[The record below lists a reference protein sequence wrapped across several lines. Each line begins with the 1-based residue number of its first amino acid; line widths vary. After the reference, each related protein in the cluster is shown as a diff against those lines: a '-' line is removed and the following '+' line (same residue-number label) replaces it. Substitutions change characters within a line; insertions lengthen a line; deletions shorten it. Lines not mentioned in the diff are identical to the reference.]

1 MADIVTER
9 IVEINVEESYKNLQ
23 ALRVE
28 LDANKMALEKMQNE
42 GKQWTSEYEK
52 QLVAVKKSQSEYNR
66 LVNVTVKSVGQ
77 EKDSYYALNAQ
88 LVAARKAWKELSA
101 EERIADARLGKDGLT
116 GKIQALDTELK
127 ALDEQVGQH
136 QRNVGDYAGQV
147 SKIAGLFGS
156 AGSGARNAI
165 SGIMGFKGALDAASA
180 TPIVAI
186 LGALVTV
193 LGKVGTAFKSSETA
207 MQSLTVAFAPFK
219 AAGQAVTVV
228 LQNIAEWLGRMGE
241 RLVNLADRWG
251 LLSDRQKENI
261 AIAKEENALRVRQR
275 EILVENARLERDA
288 AKARTEAVD
297 RTNLSARERLA
308 LLETAKT
315 AEQAILD
322 NELEIARK
330 QLEIAQRKADLTH
343 NDIATNDR
351 LAEAQANL
359 LRVEQQHYDGL
370 RRIESQMSAARKE
383 ILGEQATATTAAIE
397 DDLAAINAADEAFQA
412 EADKAYANARKARLA
427 SEEQARKDREA
438 ADKAEIKALAD
449 FATEQMKITDEAE
462 QKQKARIALI
472 RSNVQSFANSLSNL
486 LGQVASAWANQ
497 VQAQV
502 DAGKMSQEAGER
514 QFEFIKAFQYAQT
527 LINTSASVMTALAQP
542 ATVPWYVKAAQAAAA
557 AVTGA
562 AQAAQISRTTLKAAT
577 SAGGS
582 LGTPITTTVQ
592 TSAPAV
598 IQQVPVTRSV
608 TGADVEDAI
617 NRRMDSLKVEL
628 VWSDVERFADQ
639 RRVQVTGSQFRPAA
653 G

>member
-9 IVEINVEESYKNLQ
+9 ILEINTEQTYKSLAELRQMIEASKKALVDMEEAGLKGT
-23 ALRVE
+23 A
-28 LDANKMALEKMQNE
+28 A
-42 GKQWTSEYEK
+42 YEK
-52 QLVAVKKSQSEYNR
+52 QLVETKKEQKEYNR
-66 LVNVTVKSVGQ
+66 LIGVTVSSVNEASG
-77 EKDSYYALNAQ
+77 SYYDLNAQ

-101 EERIADARLGKDGLT
+101 EERIADAQLGKDGLT

-127 ALDEQVGQH
+127 ALDAQVGQH
-136 QRNVGDYAGQV
+136 QRNVGDYAGQI

-186 LGALVTV
+186 IGALVTV

-241 RLVNLADRWG
+241 RLVALADRWG
-251 LLSDRQKENI
+251 LLSKRAKENI
-261 AIAKEENALRVRQR
+261 EITKEENALRIRQR
-275 EILVENARLERDA
+275 EVIVENARLSKEA
-288 AKARTEAVD
+288 AEARNEAADKA
-297 RTNLSARERLA
+297 NLSARERLN
-308 LLETAKT
+308 LLQLAADREK
-315 AEQAILD
+315 AILD
-322 NELEIARK
+322 NEMEIARK
-330 QLEIAQRKADLTH
+330 QLEIAQRKAELTH

-359 LRVEQQHYDGL
+359 FRVQESYAEGM
-370 RRIESQMSAARKE
+370 RRITSQMSAARKE

-438 ADKAEIKALAD
+438 ADKAEIKGLAD
-449 FATEQMKITDEAE
+449 FATEQMKITDDAR
-462 QKQKARIALI
+462 QKQEARIAQM
-472 RSNVQSFANSLSNL
+472 RSNVKNFANSLSNL

-502 DAGKMSQEAGER
+502 DAGEISQEAGER

-527 LINTSASVMTALAQP
+527 LINTSASIMTALAQGP
-542 ATVPWYVKAAQAAAA
+542 QTPWYVKAAQAATAA
-557 AVTGA
+557 ATGA